1 VRGYQ
6 FDDTREPFGIMSAN
20 LASRSLAKPPQLRRR
35 GEVDLDLLSTAPH
48 FSGPGEYFDSEADT
62 QPSVL
67 EWTAPEPQLM
77 HALIIDADRES
88 RFYLRAKL
96 VMADLL
102 QTDEA
107 ATGGEAL
114 YLLKTRRYKLV
125 ILDLDLPDMDG
136 WQLATRIGVADG
148 RRALARHLMV
158 TRGKLSWMDELKS
171 RRVGAQHCLRKPL
184 HPVELATALRSLT

>member
-1 VRGYQ
+1 
-6 FDDTREPFGIMSAN
+6 MSASF
-20 LASRSLAKPPQLRRR
+20 ASRVLAPRQQSRRR
-35 GEVDLDLLSTAPH
+35 DEVDLDLLSTAPA
-48 FSGPGEYFDSEADT
+48 FGDSADDFDSEADT

-77 HALIIDADRES
+77 HALIIDPDREA

-96 VMADLL
+96 VMADLM

-136 WQLATRIGVADG
+136 WQLATRVGVSDD
-148 RRALARHLMV
+148 RRALADHLMV
-158 TRGKLSWMDELKS
+158 TRRKLSWLDELKS

-184 HPVELATALRSLT
+184 HPIELATALRSLA